1 MIPRNKT
8 FNLWAAH
15 NQPPLINMKHQAQLP
30 EDARLRA
37 LLRESRPAPPLSTR
51 FQESVWHRIERAQAL
66 GEDVSWAVW
75 LDHAAAWFLRP
86 RLALAGAAAMLL
98 VGISIGVV
106 QGGILAHD
114 LAKQQYLAAV
124 SPPTTP

>member
-1 MIPRNKT
+1 
-8 FNLWAAH
+8 
-15 NQPPLINMKHQAQLP
+15 MKHQAQLP
-30 EDARLRA
+30 EDARLRS
-37 LLRESRPAPPLSTR
+37 LLRESRPAPPLPPR
-51 FQESVWHRIERAQAL
+51 FQESVWHRIERAQGPDAS
-66 GEDVSWAVW
+66 VSWAEW
-75 LDHAAAWFLRP
+75 LDRAAAWVVRP

-124 SPPTTP
+124 SPPTP